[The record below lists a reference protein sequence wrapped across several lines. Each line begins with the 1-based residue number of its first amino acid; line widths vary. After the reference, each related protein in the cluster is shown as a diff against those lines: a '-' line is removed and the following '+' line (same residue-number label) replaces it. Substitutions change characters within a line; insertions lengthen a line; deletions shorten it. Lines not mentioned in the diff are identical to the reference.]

1 MIMMMR
7 SVCLTTPRR
16 HVKKN
21 GKPHRGTVYTDQE
34 KKRTLKSGSVAI
46 MSSHAYDLLN
56 FCNCMDHFLLCNHNS
71 LTNRKCEYSI
81 VYL

>member
-16 HVKKN
+16 HVKKK
-21 GKPHRGTVYTDQE
+21 GKPHHGTVYTDQG

-46 MSSHAYDLLN
+46 MVQSRLRFTQLLQL
-56 FCNCMDHFLLCNHNS
+56 HGPFLPM
-71 LTNRKCEYSI
+71 
-81 VYL
+81 